1 MGCGGFTAGIGQSVV
16 EGVADQGQ
24 VVADGRGQLDEFG
37 DTAAGSPGDPPGEQD
52 PAGLASRGEHR
63 AELLLEQ
70 VGPIETVVGLSDGR
84 DRGALLAGEVAG
96 VVQYG
101 PAGAFEVA
109 GLVGVS
115 FSA

>member
-37 DTAAGSPGDPPGEQD
+37 DAAACGPGDPAGEQD
-52 PAGLASRGEHR
+52 PAGFASRGEYR

-70 VGPIETVVGLSDGR
+70 VGPVETVVGLGDDR
-84 DRGALLAGEVAG
+84 DRGALFAGEVLR
-96 VVQYG
+96 VFEYG

-109 GLVGVS
+109 
-115 FSA
+115 